1 MTKYYRTLLASLC
14 MAALSCGAS
23 AQNKT
28 VAIGY
33 HAPLS
38 GENAQYGALF
48 RNSATLAVDEFNKS
62 GRLPGVTV
70 QLKFEDSKGESK
82 EGVNIA
88 RKFSGTAS
96 PSLTS

>member
-28 VAIGY
+28 IAIGY

-38 GENAQYGALF
+38 GENAQYGAFFLLSI
-48 RNSATLAVDEFNKS
+48 NS
-62 GRLPGVTV
+62 
-70 QLKFEDSKGESK
+70 
-82 EGVNIA
+82 
-88 RKFSGTAS
+88 
-96 PSLTS
+96 TSRAAFPA

>member
-1 MTKYYRTLLASLC
+1 MTKYYRTLFATICLTAF
-14 MAALSCGAS
+14 SCGAS

-28 VAIGY
+28 ITIGY

-38 GENAQYGALF
+38 GENAQYGAFF
-48 RNSATLAVDEFNKS
+48 RNSAMLAIDEFNKS
-62 GRLPGVTV
+62 GSLPGVTV

-88 RKFSGTAS
+88 RKFSDGRVRIFV
-96 PSLTS
+96 